1 MAFKPLKLLKG
12 GLEIVSTILPGG
24 GLIKGVLN
32 LAAKKI
38 PGAEK
43 VLEQVFTEAESLYRD
58 KAEIREAYLQE
69 QESEREYLLES
80 EGKYSELSK
89 TEKVWR
95 SFLRPAPGRYP
106 PRDMVFYP
114 LCNNFLTSHLISSI
128 FLSRL
133 SNRSLFAKIV
143 ILFSSLGTNN
153 CEFFSYVP
161 CTSLF

>member
-95 SFLRPAPGRYP
+95 SLMRPILTCSVVGSFILILWIGVFQNIFGSVSIIHP
-106 PRDMVFYP
+106 PESLF
-114 LCNNFLTSHLISSI
+114 
-128 FLSRL
+128 
-133 SNRSLFAKIV
+133 LFAKWIIAFWFCSRGAEKLMG
-143 ILFSSLGTNN
+143 ILKGNN
-153 CEFFSYVP
+153 AQK
-161 CTSLF
+161 